1 MKDKVQKSKFKPF
14 DFKGSC
20 IVFVQCSLIRFSL
33 GNS

>member
-20 IVFVQCSLIRFSL
+20 MVFVQRSLMHFSL